1 MAKIDKMIK
10 GLTGQT
16 EEEQRLKEQFS
27 FLQKMARA
35 KCETFESELKV
46 MLSNKETAGAIEIGG
61 RQGVRIPPFAAREY
75 LARLRRCHHGGRQRV
90 LQRQVG
96 R

>member
-1 MAKIDKMIK
+1 MACAAADGLSEPACGELRSSEEAHKGGEDCDMAKIDKMIK

-46 MLSNKETAGAIEIGG
+46 MLSNKETAGAIEI
-61 RQGVRIPPFAAREY
+61 
-75 LARLRRCHHGGRQRV
+75 
-90 LQRQVG
+90 VG
-96 R
+96 DKA